1 MEFKHKQLD
10 NGLTIIGEVN
20 PLAQSAAV
28 GFFVRTGSRDET
40 PVVNGVSHFLEHMLF
55 KGTDALSALD
65 VNEAFD
71 RLGAKFNAFTSEE
84 NTVFYAAVLPEY
96 LQPVS
101 DLWMQLMRPSLRDD
115 DFNMEK
121 NVILEEIAMY
131 KDLPQF
137 DVMDRG
143 KKPALRRPPLRQQC
157 SGHQREYHRPFRPI
171 TCGTISL
178 TGMHRTISFWRAAGI
193 STLRIS
199 AGLRTKNAPAGH
211 RLKRIAT
218 CLFLT
223 AHSRK
228 NQSKIP
234 ILSRQHLCLLSPA
247 VSMQDRKRYAASL
260 LSTIIGDSTGS
271 RYYWALVD
279 PALAETAAMQCES
292 MDGAGVF
299 YSYICCNPDN
309 TEKILEI
316 IEALF
321 VDLEN
326 KAVSQDEL
334 DAARNKVLSAMTLQ
348 SEQPMGRLV
357 NLGFNWVYNQEYCSV
372 IQDVERIRSVTLAD
386 ISRLIEQLRPGKFT
400 QFSLG
405 PKELP

>member
-20 PLAQSAAV
+20 PLAQSVSV

-40 PVVNGVSHFLEHMLF
+40 PAVSGVSHFLEHMMF
-55 KGTDALSALD
+55 KGTDTLSAQD

-84 NTVFYAAVLPEY
+84 NTVYYAAVLPEY
-96 LQPVS
+96 LEQVS
-101 DLWMQLMRPSLRDD
+101 GLWMQLMRPSLRND
-115 DFNMEK
+115 DFDMEK

-131 KDLPQF
+131 KDMPQF
-137 DVMDRG
+137 DVMDQG
-143 KKPALRRPPLRQQC
+143 KTLHFGPHPCGNSVLGSNESIAALSADQM
-157 SGHQREYHRPFRPI
+157 REYFTHRYAPNNM
-171 TCGTISL
+171 TLACCGNFDFESL
-178 TGMHRTISFWRAAGI
+178 CRLAREKCSQWE
-193 STLRIS
+193 S
-199 AGLRTKNAPAGH
+199 AEATRSLSSYNGTFEKNSVQKAN
-211 RLKRIAT
+211 LV
-218 CLFLT
+218 
-223 AHSRK
+223 
-228 NQSKIP
+228 
-234 ILSRQHLCLLSPA
+234 RQHLCLLSPSL
-247 VSMQDRKRYAASL
+247 SMQDPGRYAASL
-260 LSTIIGDSTGS
+260 LGSVIGDSTGS

-309 TEKILEI
+309 TEKVLETI
-316 IEALF
+316 DGLF
-321 VDLEN
+321 ADIKN
-326 KAVSQDEL
+326 KGVSQGEL

-357 NLGFNWVYNQEYCSV
+357 NLGFNWVYNKQYYSVAQEV
-372 IQDVERIRSVTLAD
+372 DQIKSVTLDD
-386 ISRLIEQLRPGKFT
+386 ISRLIEQLCPEKFT
-400 QFSLG
+400 RFSLG